1 MMDHPNDF
9 LVGEE
14 YWNFLGGENTFKDLL
29 DTFDIIGKEFKTR
42 LQIKFNEIAKE
53 KFDSY

>member
-1 MMDHPNDF
+1 MDHPNDF